1 MWMLWLEEHLVL
13 KSADEQNTKRLLM
26 TELCLCVLLTNP
38 LFCLSRST
46 EQISL
51 FYLNYIL
58 VVYFDYFIEP
68 VFWQSWFKTICDL
81 MQFFL
86 QLIQYMIS
94 ERLLWILLLEQSGF
108 SNPHRLAYSVKTSLV
123 CRLLWRIKKH
133 RSCFV

>member
-81 MQFFL
+81 MQFFFAINSIYDQWKTVMDPASRAIWIFKPTSFGVLSKNVFGL
-86 QLIQYMIS
+86 Q
-94 ERLLWILLLEQSGF
+94 
-108 SNPHRLAYSVKTSLV
+108 ASL
-123 CRLLWRIKKH
+123 KN
-133 RSCFV
+133 